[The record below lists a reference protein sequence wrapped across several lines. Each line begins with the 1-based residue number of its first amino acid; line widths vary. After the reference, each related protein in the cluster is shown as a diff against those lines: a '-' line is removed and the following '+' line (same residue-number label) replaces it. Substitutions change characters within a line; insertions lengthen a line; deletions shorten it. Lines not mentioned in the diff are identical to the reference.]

1 MKSDSNYRFFED
13 AHWVRLV
20 LMAIFWLV
28 VPVIQFLI
36 GVVALVQA
44 VSVLVRQEPVEA
56 LTPLGS
62 QLSRWVLQINDFLV
76 YRSDRRPFPLSDW
89 PDAQ

>member
-1 MKSDSNYRFFED
+1 MKPESKYRFFED
-13 AHWVRLV
+13 AHWVRLL

-36 GVVALVQA
+36 GVVAIVQA
-44 VSVLVRQEPVEA
+44 LAALVRQEPIES

-62 QLSRWVLQINDFLV
+62 QLARWVLQINDFLV

-89 PDAQ
+89 PDAE